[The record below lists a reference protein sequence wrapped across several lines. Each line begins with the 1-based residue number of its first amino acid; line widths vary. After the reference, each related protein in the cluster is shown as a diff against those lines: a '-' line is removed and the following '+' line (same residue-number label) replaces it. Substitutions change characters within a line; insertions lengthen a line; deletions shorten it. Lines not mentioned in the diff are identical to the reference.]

1 MLARAAARVEAG
13 VLRARGGREQARG
26 QARVAGRRL
35 GRGAQVGRRRGAVA
49 APLGR
54 LLGPQAALHEQR
66 RAGRHR
72 HAALLRLRLRL
83 CARSALLNARDALG
97 SRSVPRIDR
106 LPNLFVCRF
115 VADDELNS
123 ELIFVTVMNAL
134 DDALSYFH

>member
-72 HAALLRLRLRL
+72 HAALLRLRL
-83 CARSALLNARDALG
+83 CARSALLYARDALG

-115 VADDELNS
+115 VADDGLSS